1 MIGIILGLVVMLV
14 DAVVL
19 WSCCHVASMAD
30 RAEEESLESGKE
42 ERTDGEV
49 FLRSGENGFF
59 RL

>member
-1 MIGIILGLVVMLV
+1 MIGIILGLVVML

-42 ERTDGEV
+42 EREH
-49 FLRSGENGFF
+49 E
-59 RL
+59 

>member
-30 RAEEESLESGKE
+30 RAEGGESLESGKE
-42 ERTDGEV
+42 EKVAV
-49 FLRSGENGFF
+49 FLLKLGW
-59 RL
+59 